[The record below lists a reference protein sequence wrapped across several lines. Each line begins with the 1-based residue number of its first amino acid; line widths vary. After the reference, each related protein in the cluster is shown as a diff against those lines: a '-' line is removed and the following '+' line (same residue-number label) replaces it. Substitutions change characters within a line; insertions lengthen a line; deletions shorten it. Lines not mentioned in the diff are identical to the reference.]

1 MSPLDVSYVNFTNSF
16 YVVGY
21 HFFKL
26 LYVKLPIYQAEFP
39 KWQYLFYYN
48 ILNTIVNG
56 FCHLTTWSRW
66 SHALY
71 LLYIT
76 NKWYN
81 WSYQYYCSILLN
93 IGFSNCIQ
101 GNMLRNYKCYK
112 NISTLGVSVCKRTC
126 LILTIVMFNTR

>member
-39 KWQYLFYYN
+39 KWQYLF
-48 ILNTIVNG
+48 
-56 FCHLTTWSRW
+56 TTVFWTR
-66 SHALY
+66 
-71 LLYIT
+71 LLMVFVTWQLDRDGHMHCTYRYIT